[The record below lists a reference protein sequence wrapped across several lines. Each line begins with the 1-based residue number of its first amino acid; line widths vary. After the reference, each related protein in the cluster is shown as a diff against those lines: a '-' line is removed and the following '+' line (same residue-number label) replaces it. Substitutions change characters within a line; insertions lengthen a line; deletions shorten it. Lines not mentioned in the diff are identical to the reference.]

1 MCSRHVEGGG
11 SINGGASLFG
21 PPLPYP
27 PLASANFISHNRASK
42 PRRFSPLSSFIC
54 VYVRVCARA
63 RLRLPSIFSPTL
75 FLVCSTYVRRVW
87 SFSLNLPVYP
97 CRTQTKGEGR
107 GEIFFRARARAHAV
121 SIGVRSL
128 SSTSAKPFK
137 TLFNSGE
144 QL

>member
-21 PPLPYP
+21 LPLPYP

-42 PRRFSPLSSFIC
+42 PRRFSPLSSFIYMC
-54 VYVRVCARA
+54 VCVCVCVCVCGS
-63 RLRLPSIFSPTL
+63 LRLPSVFSPTL
-75 FLVCSTYVRRVW
+75 FLVRSTYARRVR
-87 SFSLNLPVYP
+87 SFSLNLLVYP
-97 CRTQTKGEGR
+97 CQTQTKGG
-107 GEIFFRARARAHAV
+107 GRARFSFARAV